1 MKRLQGT
8 FKQLQKLFR
17 EIEDL
22 RKLLFISR
30 MIHYDDD
37 VPDVQLSISNR
48 DQRAF
53 CKPLIRLFNNTLASD
68 EIIDSLSRFLAEKNN
83 KKLNSL
89 DAFSIPLYLI

>member
-1 MKRLQGT
+1 
-8 FKQLQKLFR
+8 
-17 EIEDL
+17 
-22 RKLLFISR
+22 

-37 VPDVQLSISNR
+37 IPDVQLSISNR
-48 DQRAF
+48 DKQL